1 MSTILVVD
9 DRPENLELLA
19 YLLSRAGHEVTTA
32 LGGEAGLERA
42 QELLPDLVIIDL
54 HMPGLD
60 GWELARRI
68 RDDEGLAKV
77 RLLAV
82 SVGPAS
88 NARAREAGFD
98 GFFPMPFEPGDL
110 FGTVAALLNTDG
122 ER

>member
-1 MSTILVVD
+1 MATILVVD
-9 DRPENLELLA
+9 DKTENLELLG
-19 YLLSRAGHEVTTA
+19 YLLGRAGHDVATA
-32 LGGEAGLERA
+32 LGGRKGLEMAR
-42 QELLPDLVIIDL
+42 ELIPDLIVIDL

-60 GWELARRI
+60 GWELARLL

-110 FGTVAALLNTDG
+110 FGTVEALLNADG
-122 ER
+122 DR

>member
-1 MSTILVVD
+1 MATILVVD
-9 DRPENLELLA
+9 DRPENLELLG
-19 YLLSRAGHEVTTA
+19 YLLGRAGHEVTTA
-32 LGGEAGLERA
+32 LGGEAGLARA

-68 RDDEGLAKV
+68 RGDEGLAKV

>member
-1 MSTILVVD
+1 MATILVVD
-9 DRPENLELLA
+9 DKTENLELLS
-19 YLLSRAGHEVTTA
+19 YLLGRPGYEVATA
-32 LGGEAGLERA
+32 LGGRKGLEVAR
-42 QELLPDLVIIDL
+42 ELIPDLIVIDL

-60 GWELARRI
+60 GWELARLI

-110 FGTVAALLNTDG
+110 LGTVDALLNTDG
-122 ER
+122 DR